1 MLLIPRLHFAN
12 CRKVSPVHVN
22 RCLQRSDYLNA
33 VQAIQAIKEQYKI
46 FFILFSFCPPPPPAI
61 HFLQFI

>member
-1 MLLIPRLHFAN
+1 MLLISRLCFAN
-12 CRKVSPVHVN
+12 CKNTSSVHVN

-33 VQAIQAIKEQYKI
+33 VQAIQAIGEQYKI
-46 FFILFSFCPPPPPAI
+46 FFTV

>member
-1 MLLIPRLHFAN
+1 MLLILHLCFAN
-12 CRKVSPVHVN
+12 CRNTSSVPAN

-33 VQAIQAIKEQYKI
+33 VQAIQAMREQYKI
-46 FFILFSFCPPPPPAI
+46 FFPI